1 MVGETLRMNEVVR
14 VVERVL
20 DEKWNVVTMRPE
32 QWERRIETERD
43 EGRKLWLQLGLV
55 LMRDKVGEG
64 ILEPQLNKL
73 FPDLEPLSVEGYM
86 RK

>member
-32 QWERRIETERD
+32 
-43 EGRKLWLQLGLV
+43 
-55 LMRDKVGEG
+55 
-64 ILEPQLNKL
+64 
-73 FPDLEPLSVEGYM
+73 
-86 RK
+86 